1 MTALDVRPGPDLD
14 AAELVRRLRSTFD
27 SGLTRPEAWRRSQL
41 AQLRRLLVESEEELL
56 AALRADLGKSAT
68 EAYTTEIGFVLGEI
82 THVEKHLSSW
92 MGPSRVRLPLK
103 LRPGRASI
111 VSEPLGV
118 ALVIAPWNYPVHLLL
133 APMVAALAAGNCVVG
148 KPSEVTPNVSA
159 ALARLVPRYLDA
171 RAVAIVEGGV
181 DETTALLGER
191 WDHVFYTG
199 NGRVGRV
206 VMSAAARHL
215 TPVTLELGGKSPA
228 IVDRTADIRVAAR
241 RIAWGKFVNAGQTC
255 VAPDHVLVHRDVESR
270 LVDELVKAV
279 RDFYGDDPSTSADYG
294 RVVDDRHWRRLRGL
308 LDAGGYASVACGGG
322 GDEATRYLAPTIL
335 AGVERDAAVM
345 GEEIFG
351 PILPVLAVDDTED
364 AIEFVRSGDKP
375 LALYVFGDEAVAE
388 RVLESTS
395 SGGACVNATLLHL
408 AVPELPFGGVGE
420 SGSGAYHGRTGFDTF
435 SHRKS
440 VLQRPTRPDPSVMYP
455 PYSRLK
461 ARLLRRFM

>member
-1 MTALDVRPGPDLD
+1 
-14 AAELVRRLRSTFD
+14 
-27 SGLTRPEAWRRSQL
+27 
-41 AQLRRLLVESEEELL
+41 
-56 AALRADLGKSAT
+56 
-68 EAYTTEIGFVLGEI
+68 
-82 THVEKHLSSW
+82 
-92 MGPSRVRLPLK
+92 LK

-118 ALVIAPWNYPVHLLL
+118 TLVIAPWNYPVHLLL

-148 KPSEVTPNVSA
+148 KPSEVTPHVSA
-159 ALARLVPRYLDA
+159 ALARLVPRYLDS

-181 DETTALLGER
+181 EETTALLDQR

-206 VMSAAARHL
+206 VMAAAARHL
-215 TPVTLELGGKSPA
+215 TPVTLVLGGKSPA
-228 IVDRTADIRVAAR
+228 IVDRSADVRVAAR

-270 LVDELVKAV
+270 LLDELVRAV
-279 RDFYGDDPSTSADYG
+279 RDFYGDDPSSSADYG
-294 RVVDDRHWRRLRGL
+294 RVVDDRHWRRLRAL
-308 LDAGGYASVACGGG
+308 LDAGGYSSVVCGGD

-335 AGVERDAAVM
+335 AGVDRDAAVM

-351 PILPVLAVDDTED
+351 PILPVLAVDDVED
-364 AIEFVRSGDKP
+364 AIGVVRSGDKP
-375 LALYVFGDEAVAE
+375 LALYVFGDDAVAE

-408 AVPELPFGGVGE
+408 AVPDLPFGGVGE

-440 VLQRPTRPDPSVMYP
+440 VLQRRTRPDPSVMYP
-455 PYSRLK
+455 PYTRLK
-461 ARLLRRFM
+461 DRLLRRFM